1 MSYTTLVSALRAR
14 VFELLIARLAGSLLT
29 DFANHYIEQLERD
42 LVISSTNSVKPSTV
56 RKYRSIT
63 RKLEA
68 FEKQSRTRVRLKD
81 FNESFRSKFAHFLR
95 TSERLS
101 ENTTGRYLKMVKT
114 FALKAKAQ
122 GIEEIKD
129 DEGNSHDPKQYVQS
143 HFVPQD
149 DTRDARLLA
158 DEWTRIRKERTR
170 LLAETDHHALSDQTL
185 SADMKTYRTK
195 LRDLPSDQ
203 SSKTK
208 YSDITWPTKP

>member
-1 MSYTTLVSALRAR
+1 MFISHKSNVLQQVHETEWQCRRNTKGLTKPEYWAWIETITSGDPPVVDYSGETGYTIVECTDEDVQ
-14 VFELLIARLAGSLLT
+14 ARLT
-29 DFANHYIEQLERD
+29 QLSD
-42 LVISSTNSVKPSTV
+42 
-56 RKYRSIT
+56 Y
-63 RKLEA
+63 
-68 FEKQSRTRVRLKD
+68 
-81 FNESFRSKFAHFLR
+81 ESFTVNTGQIYNIKYYVSKRDSEIVDVEAH
-95 TSERLS
+95 TDEDG
-101 ENTTGRYLKMVKT
+101 NDVATT
-114 FALKAKAQ
+114 
-122 GIEEIKD
+122 
-129 DEGNSHDPKQYVQS
+129 YVQS
-143 HFVPQD
+143 HFIGQD